1 MTKKLNVD
9 TITNELEGSVFFPD
23 RHNGEISPPADPPI
37 PPLQETEMP
46 QAEPAPSS
54 PNTARQRSKRTERS
68 ANQSANQP
76 INRLTQQ
83 SIVELTDHLPRA
95 PMGKPKGFY
104 ISEQLDTRLD
114 HAVRYFQSVHGI
126 KKVDRSILINAM
138 LIDDAYWTQESLDQ
152 LTDRLIDQLT
162 RRLTGR

>member
-9 TITNELEGSVFFPD
+9 TITNELEGSVFFPG
-23 RHNGEISPPADPPI
+23 RHNGEISPPADPSI

-54 PNTARQRSKRTERS
+54 PNTARKRSKRPERS
-68 ANQSANQP
+68 ANQS
-76 INRLTQQ
+76 INRLTQL
-83 SIVELTDHLPRA
+83 SIIELTDHLPRA

-138 LIDDAYWTQESLDQ
+138 LIDDASWTQESLDQ